1 MSFDPQPPQ
10 PGPDKGWNTPSD
22 QGWSNPAPAPD
33 QGWSNPAPPAPAG
46 QGQGQYAVQPVPQ
59 AQPWQPMP
67 AQGHGMHQPMV
78 QPKNAALCVIVSFFI
93 PGLGS
98 IIAGNTGTGVLILV
112 LDVVAWILSI
122 FLIGIPFAIG
132 IWIWGMVDAYKSAQ
146 KWNAAHGIIS

>member
-1 MSFDPQPPQ
+1 MSFDPPSPPSQPE
-10 PGPDKGWNTPSD
+10 PDKGWNNPAD
-22 QGWSNPAPAPD
+22 QGWSNPAD
-33 QGWSNPAPPAPAG
+33 QGWSNPAPAG

>member
-1 MSFDPQPPQ
+1 MSFDPPSPPSQ
-10 PGPDKGWNTPSD
+10 PGPDKGWNNPADQGWSNPAD
-22 QGWSNPAPAPD
+22 QGWSNPAPA
-33 QGWSNPAPPAPAG
+33 G
-46 QGQGQYAVQPVPQ
+46 QGQEQYAMQPMPQ

-67 AQGHGMHQPMV
+67 AHGQGMPQPV
-78 QPKNAALCVIVSFFI
+78 VAPKNPAVCLVLSLLI

-98 IIAGNTGTGVLILV
+98 IVADNTSTGVLILV
-112 LDVVAWILSI
+112 LYFVSVILSI

>member
-1 MSFDPQPPQ
+1 MTFDPPSPPSQ
-10 PGPDKGWNTPSD
+10 PGPDKGWNNPADQGWSNPAD
-22 QGWSNPAPAPD
+22 QGWSNPAPA
-33 QGWSNPAPPAPAG
+33 G
-46 QGQGQYAVQPVPQ
+46 QGQEQYAMQPMPQ

-67 AQGHGMHQPMV
+67 AHGQGMPQPV
-78 QPKNAALCVIVSFFI
+78 VAPKNPAVCLVLSLLI

-98 IIAGNTGTGVLILV
+98 IVADNTGTGVLILV
-112 LDVVAWILSI
+112 LYFVAVILSI

>member
-22 QGWSNPAPAPD
+22 QGWSNPAPA
-33 QGWSNPAPPAPAG
+33 G
-46 QGQGQYAVQPVPQ
+46 QGQEQYAMQPMPQ

-67 AQGHGMHQPMV
+67 AHGQGMPQPV
-78 QPKNAALCVIVSFFI
+78 VAPKNPAVCLVLSLLI

-98 IIAGNTGTGVLILV
+98 IVADNTGTGVLILV
-112 LDVVAWILSI
+112 LYIVAAILSI

-132 IWIWGMVDAYKSAQ
+132 IWIWGMIDAYKSAQ

>member
-1 MSFDPQPPQ
+1 MSFDPPSPPSQ
-10 PGPDKGWNTPSD
+10 PGPDKGWNNPAD
-22 QGWSNPAPAPD
+22 QGWSNPAPA
-33 QGWSNPAPPAPAG
+33 G
-46 QGQGQYAVQPVPQ
+46 QGQEQYAMQPMPQ

-67 AQGHGMHQPMV
+67 AHGQGMPQPV
-78 QPKNAALCVIVSFFI
+78 VAPKNPAVCLVLSLLI

-98 IIAGNTGTGVLILV
+98 IVADNTGTGVLILV
-112 LDVVAWILSI
+112 LYFVSVILSI